1 MRRVD
6 SGSALEDQESNGE
19 EDDDDDNERQGAEDE
34 DEDEDVH
41 SGQVDDEEGDHGE
54 VEDGEEDMAEAVSA
68 QYRPSKPRE
77 ILLQPD
83 WLEVRGKLRHSD
95 PQQQK
100 RGTSTATT
108 STSIADG
115 KVRQA

>member
-34 DEDEDVH
+34 DEDVH

-54 VEDGEEDMAEAVSA
+54 EEDGEEDMAEAVSA
-68 QYRPSKPRE
+68 QYRQSKPRE
-77 ILLQPD
+77 ILVQPD

-100 RGTSTATT
+100 RGTSSATT